1 MPTLGF
7 QELLI
12 ILLICVLIF
21 GGSKLS
27 QIGKGLGEGIRN
39 FKHAV
44 KDGSSKDDN
53 SDSTKH

>member
-1 MPTLGF
+1 MPNIGI

-12 ILLICVLIF
+12 ILLICVILF

-39 FKHAV
+39 FKHAI
-44 KDGSSKDDN
+44 KDGSKTETN
-53 SDSTKH
+53 ETEKR

>member
-1 MPTLGF
+1 MPNIGF

-12 ILLICVLIF
+12 ILVICMLIF

-39 FKHAV
+39 FKQAV
-44 KDGSSKDDN
+44 KDSIK
-53 SDSTKH
+53 SDSNENEKH